1 MKTVLYTNVC
11 NTSDICYRH
20 PFRLKSSQEQPQ
32 VFRRQSSSKWNMWL
46 FWVMDILW
54 VERVS
59 GVDNALSF
67 TCKCFLHACVCV
79 CVCTYVHACVCVCAC
94 VSLEA
99 LLRLERRN
107 LHHGV
112 RPVWVSF
119 LVRLPHSPS
128 STHPLNSQSFTESI
142 SPPKNCFRNQLS
154 IFKKSCST
162 PTTVLHRPNTIGPA
176 TV

>member
-1 MKTVLYTNVC
+1 MSATPQISATAILFVSKVPKNNLRCFEDNPHQ
-11 NTSDICYRH
+11 NEICDY
-20 PFRLKSSQEQPQ
+20 FESWI
-32 VFRRQSSSKWNMWL
+32 FCGWNAFLVWIMRCL
-46 FWVMDILW
+46 
-54 VERVS
+54 
-59 GVDNALSF
+59 
-67 TCKCFLHACVCV
+67 LHASVFYTHVCV

-107 LHHGV
+107 LHHGA